1 MVRKVLKGLQQLA
14 AGRAAW
20 KVDIDH
26 ADELLRKDIRA
37 LQQSVDRLAEAQQTV
52 FARAA
57 RMERDAAQLKL
68 ALHLNDVERK
78 DIAALDERLD
88 MARTLAHIETVV
100 NRAELVMDPFPHIV
114 ADPILP
120 KEIYKLVLKAI
131 PPEPFFPD
139 KDPIKQNIR
148 VPIEFAP
155 IFSGRVWDCV
165 DQIAREF
172 IAPAVLK
179 KFREPLTTHYDT
191 IFGEGF
197 RDRARKLPQAVSG
210 GRLML
215 RRPGYHLDPHR
226 DPKRAWVT
234 CLMYL
239 AKPGDSEAWG
249 TQIFRVTGDQEA
261 PYTQTYY
268 PAQSGSHVELV
279 NLVPFR
285 PNTALIFLNSGGAHG
300 ADIPADAPAGLERYT
315 FQFYVGPGGPELD
328 ALIKDLPPERQARWV
343 GKSEAV
349 RAGSM

>member
-1 MVRKVLKGLQQLA
+1 MLRGLTRRLRGL
-14 AGRAAW
+14 AGRAGGKPDAGQAP
-20 KVDIDH
+20 D
-26 ADELLRKDIRA
+26 LLRKEIRA
-37 LQQSVDRLAEAQQTV
+37 LQVSVDRLAEAQQAV

-57 RMERDAAQLKL
+57 RMERDAAQIKF
-68 ALHLNDVERK
+68 AMHLNDVERK

-88 MARTLAHIETVV
+88 MARTLAHVETVV

-155 IFSGRVWDCV
+155 IFSGRVWDFV
-165 DQIAREF
+165 DLVAREC
-172 IAPAVLK
+172 IVPAVLK
-179 KFREPLTTHYDT
+179 KFREPLAAHYNT

-197 RDRARKLPQAVSG
+197 GDRARKLPQSVSG

-226 DPKRAWVT
+226 DPKRALVT

-239 AKPGDSEAWG
+239 ARPGDSETWG
-249 TQIFRVTGDQEA
+249 TQIFRVTGDKEA

-268 PAQSGSHVELV
+268 PAQSGNQVELV
-279 NLVPFR
+279 HLVPFK

-300 ADIPADAPAGLERYT
+300 ADIPADAPAGLERYS

-328 ALIKDLPPERQARWV
+328 ALIKELPPDRQARWV
-343 GKSEAV
+343 GKSEAAK
-349 RAGSM
+349 AGAM